1 MQDKYLKNKERLLN
15 GDLKEAKTFFAK
27 NGYTLE
33 YAYCKLLEDDL
44 KGAKQLFS
52 RTKDFDNRALWGYKI
67 VSILQKKFTTEEI
80 NYDEIPTFFQL
91 RNFLEVDLSLLMK
104 YNKGNYVE
112 ILCAYSDIFASINAE
127 SYKFYARAFHFNHY
141 PQFAQFFANKAK
153 DFFYNDPELHYHIA
167 LMKFDNGELEDA
179 KKYCLSCLHILK
191 EYFPAVNM
199 LNKLAIG
206 NPASQ

>member
-1 MQDKYLKNKERLLN
+1 MQDRYLKNKERLLTGN
-15 GDLKEAKTFFAK
+15 LKEAKSFFAK

-33 YAYCKLLEDDL
+33 YAYCKLLEEDL

-52 RTKDFDNRALWGYKI
+52 KMKDIDNRAMWGYKI
-67 VSILQKKFTTEEI
+67 VSILQKKYTTQEV
-80 NYDEIPTFFQL
+80 NYDEMPTFFQL
-91 RNFLEVDLSLLMK
+91 RNFLEVDLNLLMK

-127 SYKFYARAFHFNHY
+127 CYKFYARAFFFNHY
-141 PQFAQFFANKAK
+141 QEFADFFANKAK

-167 LMKFDNGELEDA
+167 LMKHDSGNNDEA

-191 EYFPAVNM
+191 EYFPAVNL
-199 LNKLAIG
+199 LNKLYYSSA
-206 NPASQ
+206 ASH